1 MRDDKKKELITKSA
15 EEFSKLNEARERIVN
30 SRRQHKEVSWMKV
43 QGTFNTQRFFE
54 TLARII
60 SQRENVTVTV
70 RVTPLEKEE
79 EQHPALENVG

>member
-1 MRDDKKKELITKSA
+1 MR
-15 EEFSKLNEARERIVN
+15 
-30 SRRQHKEVSWMKV
+30 V

>member
-1 MRDDKKKELITKSA
+1 
-15 EEFSKLNEARERIVN
+15 
-30 SRRQHKEVSWMKV
+30 MKV

-70 RVTPLEKEE
+70 RVTPLEKRRRAASGTGKCRIDMRDIRKQVITWIGTTSER
-79 EQHPALENVG
+79 